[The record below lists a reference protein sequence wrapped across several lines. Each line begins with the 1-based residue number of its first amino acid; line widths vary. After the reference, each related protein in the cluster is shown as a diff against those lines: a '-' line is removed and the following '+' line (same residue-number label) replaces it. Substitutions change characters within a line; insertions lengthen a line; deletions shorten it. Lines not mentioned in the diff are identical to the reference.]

1 MTDVQVRPSGGTAVR
16 PVRLVD
22 TDVHSSMTRAMMIE
36 RASPRWR
43 SRFERFGLR
52 TPPITEFYP
61 RARNAGMRADS
72 WPGTPGSIPGS
83 DRELLTRQLL
93 DEYDVDY
100 AILNTLGLQ
109 DHNELPAFAAE
120 LSRIVND
127 WVAEEWLAHDHRL
140 LAAINVPHEYPDL
153 AVREIERRRG
163 DRRWVQVLLSS
174 SAHDMLGSS
183 RYWPIYEAAA
193 ACGLPVA
200 IHTGGL
206 GTHTG
211 TGWPSYY
218 LEEHVSY
225 ALVMQHQLQSLVC
238 EGVFETFPDLKVV
251 LTEGGATWVAAVR
264 WALDG
269 AWELLREEV
278 PHLRRSP
285 SEYIRD
291 HVWFTTQPLE
301 EPDDPGRFLRAIE
314 HGQLTDRLVFAT
326 DYPHWDFDS
335 PAQSLPRELSQEA
348 RSAIL
353 AGNACDLYG
362 LPRER
367 EVPAPDGGP
376 NR

>member
-1 MTDVQVRPSGGTAVR
+1 MTDVQTRPAGAAAVR

-22 TDVHSSMTRAMMIE
+22 TDVHSAMTRAMMIE
-36 RASPRWR
+36 RASTRWR
-43 SRFERFGLR
+43 PHFERFGLR
-52 TPPITEFYP
+52 TAPITEFYP

-72 WPGTPGSIPGS
+72 WPDAPGSIPGS
-83 DRELLTRQLL
+83 DRELLVRQLL

-109 DHNELPAFAAE
+109 DHNEVPAFAAE

-127 WVAEEWLAHDHRL
+127 WVVEEWMAHDDRL
-140 LAAINVPHEYPDL
+140 RGAINVPHEYPDL

-163 DRRWVQVLLSS
+163 DRRWVQVLLPSA
-174 SAHDMLGSS
+174 AHDALGSS

-193 ACGLPVA
+193 ATGLPVA

-206 GTHTG
+206 GTHQG

-238 EGVFETFPDLKVV
+238 EGVFETFPDLRVV
-251 LTEGGATWVAAVR
+251 LTEGGATWAASVG
-264 WALDG
+264 WTLDG
-269 AWELLREEV
+269 AWSLLRDEV
-278 PHLRRSP
+278 PHLRRAP

-291 HVWFTTQPLE
+291 QVWFTTQPLE
-301 EPDDPGRFLRAIE
+301 EPDEPGQFLRAVQ
-314 HGQLTDRLVFAT
+314 HGRLADRLLFAT

-335 PAQSLPRELSQEA
+335 PAQSLPGELSTEA
-348 RSAIL
+348 RAAIL
-353 AGNACDLYG
+353 AGNACNLYG

-367 EVPAPDGGP
+367 EVAAP
-376 NR
+376 